1 MKGIVLAG
9 EAGTRLYPITKGG
22 SKQLLPVYDKP
33 MIYYP
38 VSVLMLAGIRDILV
52 ISTPADLPLFRR
64 LLGDGCEIGVRFSY
78 AEQPKPE
85 GIAQAFLIGR
95 EFIGNDDVCL
105 VLGDNIFYGQGFTGM
120 LRETVTLTAERQVAT
135 VFGYSVRDARRYG
148 VAEIDS
154 EGNVLS
160 IEEKPEQPKS
170 DYAVTGLY
178 FYPNSVVEIV
188 RELSPS
194 ARGELEITALN
205 EAFLHRGELKI
216 RLLGRGFAWLDSGT
230 HESLADA
237 SSFIQA
243 VQNRQGVMVASLEE
257 IAWRQGWI
265 DTEALRR
272 LAVPMR
278 GNEYGRYL
286 LRLAENGR

>member
-1 MKGIVLAG
+1 
-9 EAGTRLYPITKGG
+9 
-22 SKQLLPVYDKP
+22 
-33 MIYYP
+33 
-38 VSVLMLAGIRDILV
+38 
-52 ISTPADLPLFRR
+52 
-64 LLGDGCEIGVRFSY
+64 
-78 AEQPKPE
+78 
-85 GIAQAFLIGR
+85 
-95 EFIGNDDVCL
+95 
-105 VLGDNIFYGQGFTGM
+105 M
-120 LRETVTLTAERQVAT
+120 LRETVAVTAEKRLAT
-135 VFGYSVRDARRYG
+135 VFGYAVRDARRYG

-160 IEEKPEQPKS
+160 IEEKPEHPKS
-170 DYAVTGLY
+170 SYAVTGLY

-188 RELSPS
+188 RELRPS

-205 EAFLHRGELKI
+205 EAFLRREELKL

-265 DTEALRR
+265 GSEALMR
-272 LAVPMR
+272 LAEPMR
-278 GNEYGRYL
+278 GNEYGQYL
-286 LRLAENGR
+286 LRLAENGK